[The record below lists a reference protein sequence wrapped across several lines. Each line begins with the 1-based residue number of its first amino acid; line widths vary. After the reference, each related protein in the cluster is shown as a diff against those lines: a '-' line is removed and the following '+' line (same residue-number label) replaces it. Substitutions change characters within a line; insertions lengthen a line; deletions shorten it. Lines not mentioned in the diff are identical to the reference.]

1 MVLNQQLIRRILSE
15 HMVIGEWYQVADLI
29 SLFERVYSDFTEGD
43 IGVGAVIEM
52 DGGGDDDVDDEV
64 DDGK

>member
-1 MVLNQQLIRRILSE
+1 MHRGARGTDYTQ
-15 HMVIGEWYQVADLI
+15 
-29 SLFERVYSDFTEGD
+29 GD